1 MSAEPGVPV
10 PEGAYPDVTALVT
23 GGASGIGAATAAR
36 LRAAGVRVV
45 TADLAPGADEK
56 LDVTDPAAVDALRD
70 ALGPVGIL
78 VNSAGVVGPS
88 RPLVDVGL
96 DEWRATFRVNVDG
109 TFLLCRAF
117 APGMVAAGWGRIVNL
132 ASIAAKDGNPTQS
145 AYSASKAA
153 VVALTKSLGKELAT
167 TGVLVNAVAPAAV
180 ETPMNAATDPAI
192 LARSQSLTP
201 MGRFGRAE
209 EVAELVAW
217 LCSPARQLLDGRGV
231 RHQRRPGDLL
241 TPAARAPGAE
251 LACTNARFCVPVR
264 ELRVPARPAGG
275 LKIGSR
281 GPGITVRWPCR
292 YPAAGGRVS
301 VCRAHGSRAH
311 SRAHRSGA
319 HRSGPAR
326 TPSSSCGA
334 ASRTT
339 SSSTPA

>member
-1 MSAEPGVPV
+1 MSVPV

-56 LDVTDPAAVDALRD
+56 LDVTDPTAVDALRD

-180 ETPMNAATDPAI
+180 ETPMNARDRPGDPRP
-192 LARSQSLTP
+192 LAGADADGPVRAGGG
-201 MGRFGRAE
+201 GRRAGG
-209 EVAELVAW
+209 VAVLG
-217 LCSPARQLLDGRGV
+217 ARQLLDRRGV
-231 RHQRRPGDLL
+231 RHQRRPGDVL
-241 TPAARAPGAE
+241 RPGCDLGRLRLRRLRDGSGSADRIS
-251 LACTNARFCVPVR
+251 ACGRQVR
-264 ELRVPARPAGG
+264 T
-275 LKIGSR
+275 IS
-281 GPGITVRWPCR
+281 
-292 YPAAGGRVS
+292 
-301 VCRAHGSRAH
+301 
-311 SRAHRSGA
+311 
-319 HRSGPAR
+319 
-326 TPSSSCGA
+326 
-334 ASRTT
+334 
-339 SSSTPA
+339 

>member
-23 GGASGIGAATAAR
+23 GGASGIGAATAVR
-36 LRAAGVRVV
+36 LRAAGTRVV

-56 LDVTDPAAVDALRD
+56 LDVTDPASVDALRD

-180 ETPMNAATDPAI
+180 QTPMNARTDPAI

-217 LCSPARQLLDGRGV
+217 LCSARV
-231 RHQRRPGDLL
+231 SFS
-241 TPAARAPGAE
+241 TGA
-251 LACTNARFCVPVR
+251 VYD
-264 ELRVPARPAGG
+264 
-275 LKIGSR
+275 IS
-281 GPGITVRWPCR
+281 
-292 YPAAGGRVS
+292 GGR
-301 VCRAHGSRAH
+301 A
-311 SRAHRSGA
+311 
-319 HRSGPAR
+319 
-326 TPSSSCGA
+326 TY
-334 ASRTT
+334 
-339 SSSTPA
+339 